1 MEATGLRP
9 GDRVGLRSGAIIT
22 SKNFC
27 LKFVYNMFGE
37 DIGRLE
43 VYEGR
48 DRRVLRWVQEL
59 GERCIHELNL
69 CILKATP

>member
-9 GDRVGLRSGAIIT
+9 GDSVGLRTGSIIT
-22 SKNFC
+22 SSNFC

-43 VYEGR
+43 VYEGER
-48 DRRVLRWVQEL
+48 ADLRVLRWAQTL
-59 GERCIHELNL
+59 CERGIY
-69 CILKATP
+69 IAF